1 MEQELYH
8 HGILGMKWGIRRY
21 QNKDG
26 SLTAAGRKR
35 YGSKEALEVDKQL
48 ENVSDLNKALIKNR
62 KMQLTDPSINPAS
75 SIVIARAKNNAR
87 QTVLNVFESHQPE
100 LKAKRDESYELKS
113 KRTELI
119 NNAYQQW
126 VKKTGVSDDADRFF
140 DSDIYKDKKLIDKIA
155 GIDSRL
161 DSLKNEINILG
172 EKACDEIL
180 GKIGNEKVNTSYL
193 RNGATK
199 KKQILRLISTY
210 EYAWQI

>member
-1 MEQELYH
+1 MQYELYH

-62 KMQLTDPSINPAS
+62 KMRLTDPSVNPAS

-100 LKAKRDESYELKS
+100 LKAKRDESYELKT

-161 DSLKNEINILG
+161 DSLKNEINSLG

-180 GKIGNEKVNTSYL
+180 GKIGNEKVNTSYV

>member
-1 MEQELYH
+1 MQYELYH

-62 KMQLTDPSINPAS
+62 KMRLTDPSINPAS

-100 LKAKRDESYELKS
+100 LKAKRDESYELKT

-119 NNAYQQW
+119 NNAYQRW

-140 DSDIYKDKKLIDKIA
+140 NSDIYKDKKLIDKIA

-161 DSLKNEINILG
+161 DSLKTEINVLG

-180 GKIGNEKVNTSYL
+180 GKIGNEKVNTSYV

-199 KKQILRLISTY
+199 KKQVLRLISTY

>member
-1 MEQELYH
+1 MEYELYH
-8 HGILGMKWGIRRY
+8 HGILGMKWGVRRY

-62 KMQLTDPSINPAS
+62 KMRLTDPSINPAS

-100 LKAKRDESYELKS
+100 LKAKRDESYELKT

-119 NNAYQQW
+119 NNAYQRW

-140 DSDIYKDKKLIDKIA
+140 NSDIYKDKKLIDKIA

-161 DSLKNEINILG
+161 DSLKTEINVLG

-180 GKIGNEKVNTSYL
+180 GKIGNEKVNTSYV

-199 KKQILRLISTY
+199 KKQVLRLISTY

>member
-1 MEQELYH
+1 MEYEIYH
-8 HGILGMKWGIRRY
+8 HGILGMKWGVRRY

-62 KMQLTDPSINPAS
+62 KMRLTDPSINPAS

-100 LKAKRDESYELKS
+100 LKAKRDESYELKT

-119 NNAYQQW
+119 NNAYQRW

-140 DSDIYKDKKLIDKIA
+140 NSDIYKDKKLIDKIA

-161 DSLKNEINILG
+161 DSLKTEINVLG

-180 GKIGNEKVNTSYL
+180 GKIGNEKVNTSYV

-199 KKQILRLISTY
+199 KKQVLRLISTY